1 MRRVSNPTDRP
12 GRLRLFLRRQ
22 RRFTRPGLL
31 LLGIGAVVLGGVLGV
46 RALDP
51 AGRVARMAG
60 EAALAAGLRVSE
72 VRFEGRHLTPEPLL
86 RAAVGAPKGTPIL
99 SVSPSAVRQR
109 VLELSWVEAASV
121 ERRLPSTLIV
131 RIEERQPFA
140 LWQNGGR
147 FAVIDR
153 DGRSIATDGLHAFSS
168 LPLIVGAGAPQHAAV
183 LIDALGDHPEL
194 KERVKAAVRV
204 GERRWNLRLHNGADV
219 MLPEG
224 HEAAAIARLM
234 EFHERDALLDRPLA
248 AVDMRLPDRMVV
260 RPKET
265 PVPVTP
271 ARRPT

>member
-1 MRRVSNPTDRP
+1 MRRVSNATARP

-22 RRFTRPGLL
+22 RRFARPGLWL
-31 LLGIGAVVLGGVLGV
+31 LASGAVVLGGVIGV

-51 AGRVARMAG
+51 AGRLTHMAG
-60 EAALAAGLRVSE
+60 EAALAAGLRVTE

-99 SVSPSAVRQR
+99 SVSPAAIRAR
-109 VLELSWVEAASV
+109 VLELAWVEGASV

-131 RIEERQPFA
+131 RIDERQPFA
-140 LWQNGGR
+140 LWQNAGR

-153 DGRSIATDGLHAFSS
+153 DGRSIATDGLHAFAS
-168 LPLIVGAGAPQHAAV
+168 LPLVVGAGAPQHAAA
-183 LIDALGDHPEL
+183 LLDALGEHPEL